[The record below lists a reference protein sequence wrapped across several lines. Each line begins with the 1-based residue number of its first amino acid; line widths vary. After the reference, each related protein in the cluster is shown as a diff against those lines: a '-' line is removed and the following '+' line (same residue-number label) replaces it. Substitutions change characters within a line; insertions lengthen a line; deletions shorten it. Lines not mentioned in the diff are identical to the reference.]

1 MSMVETVIFLSFQ
14 GQRQGVHSLTN
25 LNDRRRFFAEVDRR
39 IASKEPF
46 QIFQK
51 EIELKASFINP
62 YTQKR
67 ALDLIDSGRL
77 DVTSMVCEI
86 CGLEKLEEVL
96 SSPALRANGKY
107 LISAE
112 L

>member
-1 MSMVETVIFLSFQ
+1 MCLRISFVAGPKAVVMMFGLTKPEETVAI
-14 GQRQGVHSLTN
+14 
-25 LNDRRRFFAEVDRR
+25 
-39 IASKEPF
+39 KPF

-77 DVTSMVCEI
+77 DVTSMVCEV

-96 SSPALRANGKY
+96 SRPELRAMGKY